1 MGGLD
6 LTNGFIVSGTD
17 TEIGKTVFSAMLT
30 LALKGVY
37 WKPIQSGLEELSDTE
52 TVRRMTGLS
61 LGHFLPEA
69 YRLNTPASPHY
80 SAELDDVEIDVSRLD
95 PAKLEPEIANAPM
108 IIEGAGGLLVPITR
122 ELLTIDLFKSWN
134 MPVILCART
143 SLGTINHSLLSVEAL
158 KARDMEIAGIVFIGD
173 ENPDNE
179 RTITEFAGVTN
190 LGRLPR
196 LPELDA
202 KNLRETFNNHF
213 KLGEFGAFL

>member
-1 MGGLD
+1 M
-6 LTNGFIVSGTD
+6 TNGFIVSGTD

-37 WKPIQSGLEELSDTE
+37 WKPIQSGLEEMSDTE
-52 TVRRMTGLS
+52 TVRRITGLS
-61 LGHFLPEA
+61 LNHFLPEA

-80 SAELDDVEIDVSRLD
+80 SAELDNVEIDVSRLN
-95 PAKLEPEIANAPM
+95 PELLEPEIANAPM

-122 ELLTIDLFKSWN
+122 ELLTIDLFASWK

-143 SLGTINHSLLSVEAL
+143 GLGTINHSLLSIEAL
-158 KARDMEIAGIVFIGD
+158 KKRDVEIAGIVFIGD

-179 RTITEFAGVTN
+179 RTVTEFARVTN
-190 LGRLPR
+190 FGRLPR
-196 LPELDA
+196 LPKLDPEH
-202 KNLRETFNNHF
+202 LRQAFNDHF